1 VEVHQQKHHAPHS
14 LQPTI
19 KGPVGDLAKS
29 DYDLKLIQARA
40 QEQEEIFKG
49 QEQLR
54 PGMFNQR

>member
-1 VEVHQQKHHAPHS
+1 
-14 LQPTI
+14 
-19 KGPVGDLAKS
+19 VGDLGKN

-54 PGMFNQR
+54 TGMFNQR